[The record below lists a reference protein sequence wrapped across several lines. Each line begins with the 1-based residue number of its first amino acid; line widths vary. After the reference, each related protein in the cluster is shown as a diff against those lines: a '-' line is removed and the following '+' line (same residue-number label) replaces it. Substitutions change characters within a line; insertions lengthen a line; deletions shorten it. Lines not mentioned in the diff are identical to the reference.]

1 MKSSD
6 FLISTVKEA
15 PNDAQIISHQ
25 LMIRAGLI
33 SKLASGLYSY
43 LPMGLRIIQKV
54 EKIIRE
60 EMNKSKALEV
70 LMPVAQPAEIWK
82 ESKRWEEYG
91 PELLRFKDRHDR
103 DFCLGPTHEEV
114 ITKIAKQYLRSY
126 KQLPINLYQIQAKFR
141 DEIRPRFGVMRSRE
155 FIMKDA
161 YSFHI
166 DEQSLNETYQL
177 MHQTYC
183 NIFDRIGFDYRP
195 VLADSGTIGGDS
207 SHEFHVLAE
216 SGEDAICF
224 SDGSDYAANIE
235 RVETLHQGEPK
246 SAEKAL
252 ELVETPGVKTIAD
265 VCKLLKVEPINSIKT
280 LIVQGNDNNLV
291 ALVLRGD
298 HELNEVKASKIDGI
312 KQPLQMAEEVVVK
325 KQLGCS
331 FGSIGV
337 VNLEIPVIVDFAA
350 AALSDFICGANEDD
364 KHFVGVNWGRDTK
377 KIIASDLRI
386 VVSGDPSPDG
396 KGNLEIK
403 RGIEVGHIFQLGT
416 KYSDSMNANV
426 IGEDGR
432 SVNMNMG
439 CYGIGVTRIIAAS
452 IEQNHDD
459 RGIIFPEAIAPFQLV
474 IVPINYNKSSRVK
487 ALADQLYMDCIEQ
500 NIEVLLDDRKERP
513 GIMFADSELIGIP
526 HRLVISD
533 THADNGKIEYK
544 SRKMPDK
551 VEVDFNEVVSYILDK
566 LD

>member
-1 MKSSD
+1 
-6 FLISTVKEA
+6 
-15 PNDAQIISHQ
+15 
-25 LMIRAGLI
+25 
-33 SKLASGLYSY
+33 
-43 LPMGLRIIQKV
+43 
-54 EKIIRE
+54 
-60 EMNKSKALEV
+60 
-70 LMPVAQPAEIWK
+70 
-82 ESKRWEEYG
+82 
-91 PELLRFKDRHDR
+91 
-103 DFCLGPTHEEV
+103 
-114 ITKIAKQYLRSY
+114 
-126 KQLPINLYQIQAKFR
+126 
-141 DEIRPRFGVMRSRE
+141 
-155 FIMKDA
+155 
-161 YSFHI
+161 
-166 DEQSLNETYQL
+166 
-177 MHQTYC
+177 
-183 NIFDRIGFDYRP
+183 
-195 VLADSGTIGGDS
+195 
-207 SHEFHVLAE
+207 
-216 SGEDAICF
+216 
-224 SDGSDYAANIE
+224 
-235 RVETLHQGEPK
+235 
-246 SAEKAL
+246 
-252 ELVETPGVKTIAD
+252 
-265 VCKLLKVEPINSIKT
+265 
-280 LIVQGNDNNLV
+280 
-291 ALVLRGD
+291 
-298 HELNEVKASKIDGI
+298 
-312 KQPLQMAEEVVVK
+312 VVK